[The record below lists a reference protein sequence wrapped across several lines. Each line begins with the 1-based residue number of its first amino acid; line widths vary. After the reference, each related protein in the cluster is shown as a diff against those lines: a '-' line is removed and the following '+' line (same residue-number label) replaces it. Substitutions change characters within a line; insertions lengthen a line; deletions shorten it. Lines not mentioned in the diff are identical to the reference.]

1 MSMYVCMHICMCTK
15 FHRLHA
21 YVLINQRGSHNSSN
35 QFSNLNN
42 REIEPKINYIDKY
55 IVKMLL
61 MNVIITC

>member
-1 MSMYVCMHICMCTK
+1 MSMYVCMHVCMCTK

-42 REIEPKINYIDKY
+42 REIEPNINYIDKY
-55 IVKMLL
+55 IVKVLL